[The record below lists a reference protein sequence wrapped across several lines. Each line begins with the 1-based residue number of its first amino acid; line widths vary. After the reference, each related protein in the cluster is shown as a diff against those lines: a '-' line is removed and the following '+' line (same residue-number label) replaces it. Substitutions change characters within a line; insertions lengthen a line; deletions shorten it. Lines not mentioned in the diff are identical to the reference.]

1 MARWVALVV
10 ITLVESACA
19 WTAQKAQL
27 RPQVSV
33 PTANLGG
40 GTNVYVRTVDE
51 RTSEVLGNRGAGAVG
66 AEISASSA
74 DVIGAVDQSLT
85 AGLRDLGF
93 TIVPAASNNASEL
106 KVEVRALQYKVAMG
120 FWAGSLDVDAALKA
134 ICICG
139 KDRSYEQLHRGHYED
154 SLQVVQGADNNNE
167 FINSAL
173 SSAINEVLRDR
184 QLLDCLAGTDRGSSP
199 TASAAAR

>member
-1 MARWVALVV
+1 MIRWMAWMLVA
-10 ITLVESACA
+10 ITSSSCA

-33 PTANLGG
+33 PSANLGG
-40 GTNVYVRTVDE
+40 GASVYVHTVDE
-51 RTSEVLGNRGAGAVG
+51 RTSDVLGNRGAGAVG

-74 DVIGAVDQSLT
+74 DVVGAVDQSLT
-85 AGLRDLGF
+85 TGLSSLGF
-93 TIVPAASNNASEL
+93 TPVPAAAADASEL
-106 KVEVRALQYKVAMG
+106 KVEVRALQYKLTMG
-120 FWAGSLDVDAALKA
+120 FWAGALDVDAALKA
-134 ICICG
+134 ICIRG

-154 SLQVVQGADNNNE
+154 SLQVVQGAENNNE

-184 QLLDCLAGTDRGSSP
+184 QLLDCLAGTEHAPSP
-199 TASAAAR
+199 AASAAAR